1 MERTAVPVHS
11 DESLAPFGP
20 AVAAALVAGLLV
32 CLQLP
37 ELPPWP
43 VLALAFGLGLRGWI
57 HGRRAGRVVGTVL
70 LGIGLCGLHVART
83 LERQLPPQFERADVA
98 ITGTVVD
105 LPRHEPDRTAFRFH
119 IDSDPEMPEHLR
131 DRLVQLAWYDERGA
145 GPDPARRAVE
155 PGSRWRFE
163 ARLRA
168 PRGLRNPGG
177 SDSEM
182 QALAYGI
189 SADGYLR
196 DTGTARRIA
205 PPTGID
211 AWRARTSAR
220 IAATVRHDASRFV
233 RALALGDTRA
243 LDLHDWE
250 VLRSNGLTH
259 LIAISGFH
267 VGLVAGFFALLTA
280 GIWRVLPSLGRRFP
294 RQHAAG
300 VAALLGAA
308 GYAAIAGFALPTV
321 RTALMIGVIV
331 VARLA
336 RRGHGMADALGLAAI
351 AVGLVDPLALLTPG
365 FWLSFGGVAWLLW
378 CLPPGSVKNP
388 LHGLVGAQAV
398 ATLGLL
404 PLTVVLFGQASLSGP
419 VANLVAVPWWS
430 LVVVPLALFGTGL
443 ESVQSGAGA
452 WAWQWAATAFG
463 WSWPGFTWLHDSG
476 LALWWLPEPR
486 WYALPFA
493 LVAAFWTLLPRGL
506 PGKPLAL
513 LLWLPLLW
521 PSRQAP
527 APGEVE
533 LTLLDVGQGLSVVV
547 RTARHALLYDM
558 GPALPGGFDA
568 GARVVVPALHAI
580 GVRSLD
586 AAVVSHGDNDHAG
599 GWPSVRA
606 AFPAPAYAPEG
617 SPVPGEF
624 QCVAGH
630 AWAWDGV
637 RFRFLHPTPF
647 FPYFGNEAS
656 CVLRIESPHGAALL
670 TGDIGDI
677 VERTILRADPAAVR
691 ADVVQVAHHGSRH
704 SSDWDF
710 VHATGATHALVA
722 AGADSRFNHPHPL
735 IVERWRGAGARLSN
749 TAEAGALRVRIERRG
764 IRVEGRRETDRR
776 SWDAVRRRSP

>member
-1 MERTAVPVHS
+1 MAV
-11 DESLAPFGP
+11 DETGALAPFGP
-20 AVAAALVAGLLV
+20 AVATALVAGLLA

-43 VLALAFGLGLRGWI
+43 VLAFALALGLRGWI
-57 HGRRAGRVVGTVL
+57 HGRRTGRLLGVAL
-70 LGIGLCGLHVART
+70 LGIGLCGLHGART
-83 LERQLPPQFERADVA
+83 LERQLPPRFERADVA

-105 LPRHEPDRTAFRFH
+105 LPRHEPDRTAFRFRVDRDDG
-119 IDSDPEMPEHLR
+119 IPVHLR
-131 DRLVQLAWYDERGA
+131 DRLLQLAWYDERGA
-145 GPDPARRAVE
+145 GPDPARQRIE
-155 PGSRWRFE
+155 PGSRWRVE

-177 SDSEM
+177 TDSEK
-182 QALAYGI
+182 QALAYRI

-196 DTGTARRIA
+196 NTETARRLA
-205 PPTGID
+205 PPAGID

-220 IAATVRHDASRFV
+220 IAATVPHEAARFV

-280 GIWRVLPSLGRRFP
+280 GLWRLLPALGRRFP

-308 GYAAIAGFALPTV
+308 GYAAVAGFALPTV

-331 VARLA
+331 AARLA

-378 CLPPGSVKNP
+378 CLPPGSERNP
-388 LHGLVGAQAV
+388 LHGLASAQAV

-419 VANLVAVPWWS
+419 LANLVAVPWWS

-443 ESVQSGAGA
+443 ESLHPGAGA
-452 WAWQWAATAFG
+452 WAWHWAATAFG

-486 WYALPFA
+486 WYALPLA
-493 LVAAFWTLLPRGL
+493 LGAAFWILLPRGV
-506 PGKPLAL
+506 PGKPFAL

-527 APGEVE
+527 GHGEVE

-558 GPALPGGFDA
+558 GPAMPGGFDA

-617 SPVPGEF
+617 SPVPGELD
-624 QCVAGH
+624 CVAGH
-630 AWAWDGV
+630 AWEWDGV
-637 RFRFLHPTPF
+637 GFRFLHPTPF
-647 FPYFGNEAS
+647 FPYLGNEAS

-677 VERTILRADPAAVR
+677 VERRILRADPDAVR

-710 VHATGATHALVA
+710 VHGTGASHALVA

-735 IVERWRGAGARLSN
+735 IVERWGGAGARLSN
-749 TAEAGALRVRIERRG
+749 TADAGALRVRIERRG
-764 IRVEGRRETDRR
+764 IRVHGRRDTDRR
-776 SWDAVRRRSP
+776 LWDAVRRRTP

>member
-1 MERTAVPVHS
+1 M
-11 DESLAPFGP
+11 APFG
-20 AVAAALVAGLLV
+20 AAAGAALVAGILA
-32 CLQLP
+32 CLCLP

-43 VLALAFGLGLRGWI
+43 VLALAFALGLRGWI
-57 HGRRAGRVVGTVL
+57 ACRQWGRLAGIAL
-70 LGIGLCGLHVART
+70 LGIGLCGLHAARS
-83 LERQLPPQFERADVA
+83 LERQLPPPFERADVEVM
-98 ITGTVVD
+98 GTVVD
-105 LPRHEPDRTAFRFH
+105 LPRHEPDRTAFRFRV
-119 IDSDPEMPEHLR
+119 DQGGSVPPHLR
-131 DRLVQLAWYDERGA
+131 GRLLQLAWYDERGA
-145 GPDPARRAVE
+145 GPDPARKGIE
-155 PGSRWRFE
+155 PGSRWRFT

-177 SDSEM
+177 SDSEK
-182 QALAYGI
+182 QALAYGV

-196 DTGTARRIA
+196 DTEAAVRLS
-205 PPTGID
+205 PPAGID
-211 AWRARTSAR
+211 AWRSRTSAR
-220 IAATVRHDASRFV
+220 IAATVPHEAARFV

-267 VGLVAGFFALLTA
+267 VGLVAGFFALLAT
-280 GIWRVLPSLGRRFP
+280 GLWRLLPTLGRRFP

-300 VAALLGAA
+300 VAAVVGAC
-308 GYAAIAGFALPTV
+308 GYAAVAGFALPTV
-321 RTALMIGVIV
+321 RTALMIGVILA
-331 VARLA
+331 ARLA
-336 RRGHGMADALGLAAI
+336 RRAHGMADALGLAALV
-351 AVGLVDPLALLTPG
+351 VGLVDPLALLTPG

-378 CLPPGSVKNP
+378 CLPPGSERNP
-388 LHGLVGAQAV
+388 LHGLVSAQAV

-430 LVVVPLALFGTGL
+430 LVVVPLALLGTAL
-443 ESVQSGAGA
+443 ETLHAGAGA

-476 LALWWLPEPR
+476 LALWWLPEPA
-486 WYALPFA
+486 WYALPLA
-493 LVAAFWTLLPRGL
+493 LLAAFWMLLPRSV
-506 PGKPLAL
+506 PGKQLAC
-513 LLWLPLLW
+513 LLWLPLLL

-527 APGEVE
+527 AVGAFE
-533 LTLLDVGQGLSVVV
+533 LVMLDVGQGLSVVV
-547 RTARHALLYDM
+547 RTARHALVYDM

-580 GVRSLD
+580 GVRRVD

-599 GWPSVRA
+599 GWPSVRR

-624 QCVAGH
+624 ACVAGH
-630 AWAWDGV
+630 AWEWDGV

-647 FPYFGNEAS
+647 FPYLGNEAS
-656 CVLRIESPHGAALL
+656 CVLRIESPHGTALL
-670 TGDIGDI
+670 TGDIGDV
-677 VERTILRADPAAVR
+677 VERTILRADPEAVR

-722 AGADSRFNHPHPL
+722 AGADSRFRHPAPL
-735 IVERWRGAGARLSN
+735 IVERWTGAGARVRS
-749 TAEAGALRVRIERRG
+749 TAQGGALRVRVEQRG
-764 IRVEGRRETDRR
+764 IRVLPRRAVDRR
-776 SWDAVRRRSP
+776 LWDAVWRRRGSPTP